1 MSKNTTKLPLFAK
14 SASEMF
20 NIFEES
26 IVINRKLA
34 HEDPNFP
41 TTLFLNLH
49 TGINL
54 ISNCLRHASENAGK
68 IELFK
73 ILPVKIIPIAWHRR
87 AQTAREDTRQETRNI
102 LKTNI

>member
-49 TGINL
+49 TGINV

-68 IELFK
+68 IEFFK
-73 ILPVKIIPIAWHRR
+73 IFPFAVFPVACNRR
-87 AQTAREDTRQETRNI
+87 TQTACENARQKTCNI
-102 LKTNI
+102 FKTNV